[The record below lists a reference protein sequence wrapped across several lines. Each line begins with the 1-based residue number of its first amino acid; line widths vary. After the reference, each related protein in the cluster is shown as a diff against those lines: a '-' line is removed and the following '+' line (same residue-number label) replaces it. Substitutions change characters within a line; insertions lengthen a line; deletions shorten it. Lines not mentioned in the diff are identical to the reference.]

1 MMWKMLVGF
10 VVFAVIVVYVL
21 SKTDANIDMGGEKH
35 GIDATHTEESASA
48 ASAPASEPA
57 PAASAEAPASAASN

>member
-1 MMWKMLVGF
+1 MWKMLVGF